1 MGALQRLAAWIGRPL
16 RVREPGSLV
25 GAGGGPVARAR
36 AIVVLG
42 APLDAQDRLTEIGR
56 ERARAGAELW
66 RRGGAP
72 LVLVSGAVTRGAQR
86 SEAAALADELVA
98 GGVPR
103 AAILLEERALTTAEN
118 GRGCAALLRAHEA
131 ELARSGEGGGDG
143 ERGQARPGGASE
155 AALGPVWLVTQPFHG
170 RRARLCFRRAGVAG
184 WVWPIE
190 DSLELRDPRRALRWS
205 LREYLAWAKALV
217 VR

>member
-16 RVREPGSLV
+16 RVREPAILI
-25 GAGGGPVARAR
+25 GAGGSAVARAR

-72 LVLVSGAVTRGAQR
+72 LVLVSGAVTRGAAR

-103 AAILLEERALTTAEN
+103 AAILLEERARTTAEN
-118 GRGCAALLRAHEA
+118 ARGCAALLRAQEA
-131 ELARSGEGGGDG
+131 EMAGGSGGGG
-143 ERGQARPGGASE
+143 EDQDPPGGASE

-170 RRARLCFRRAGVAG
+170 RRARLLFRRAGMTG